1 MWKTDNPGSITFWYP
16 MLQNINKKK
25 KKYIYIYIYKE
36 HKNKR
41 DSLVLQEVVN
51 EV

>member
-16 MLQNINKKK
+16 MLQNINKNKK
-25 KKYIYIYIYKE
+25 IYKE